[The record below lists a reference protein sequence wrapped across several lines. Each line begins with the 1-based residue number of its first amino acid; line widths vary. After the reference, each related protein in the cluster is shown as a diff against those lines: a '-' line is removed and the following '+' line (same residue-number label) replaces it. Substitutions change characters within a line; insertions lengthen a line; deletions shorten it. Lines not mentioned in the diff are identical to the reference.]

1 MSFDAAYLRERYGA
15 RLISR
20 IESLSD
26 GLQAG
31 MDADTAM
38 RAFHSIAG
46 IAGTVGYAA
55 ATTIARDGE
64 NACRVSFDRVNLA
77 HLLVQLRTAVSSL
90 YVPDEVESR

>member
-1 MSFDAAYLRERYGA
+1 MSIDPVELRQRYGA

-20 IESLSD
+20 IDALAD
-26 GLQAG
+26 GLRNG

-55 ATTIARDGE
+55 ATTIAREGE
-64 NACRVSFDRVNLA
+64 DACKVAFDRVKLD

-90 YVPDEVESR
+90 SAPREVESR